1 MEILRVPPY
10 PLVTTW
16 DVPDANTNYVIELED
31 LVDHSIETIDVV
43 SNSNSQVVY
52 ELPQSKVQ
60 FDRNFA
66 IRIYD
71 VYSLAVV
78 DSNLNV
84 YRPYIDPNMLGTT
97 ASEIAEYK
105 MLEIVARSIIDEF
118 TNDGFYNHKLVIQG
132 VGNNTD
138 YYPIWHETNRV
149 LRVYENNVMT
159 YNSEDKAI
167 AISGFYDIAQNVN
180 DGVALTTSEKN
191 GYLVGN
197 IVELSGFAIELDELN
212 SPFRITEIID
222 EYSFRIN
229 KTIPDYSVATEESF
243 GVSLRTW
250 YDKYAVTLDNSAI
263 YKTYADR
270 INRYQSAPISL
281 PASNGDLG
289 FASPGSPAFQRDF
302 DYTFILDAGY
312 KAIPP
317 EVEYAA
323 KLLIEDIKCGKLE
336 YYKRYIT
343 SYNTDQFKIQF
354 DKKMLDGTGNIIVDK
369 ILGKYIQTMTRFGVL

>member
-16 DVPDANTNYVIELED
+16 DVPDADTNYVIELED
-31 LVDHSIETIDVV
+31 LVDHSIETVDVT
-43 SNSNSQVVY
+43 SNSSAQIVY
-52 ELPQSKVQ
+52 ELPQSKIQ
-60 FDRNFA
+60 FDRDFA

-71 VYSLAVV
+71 TTNLAVV

-84 YRPYIDPNMLGTT
+84 YRPYVDPNSLGTI

-105 MLEIVARSIIDEF
+105 MLEIVARAIIDEF
-118 TNDGFYNHKLVIQG
+118 TSDGFYNHKLVVQG

-138 YYPIWHETNRV
+138 YYPLWHDTNKV
-149 LRVYENNVMT
+149 LRVYENNVMV
-159 YNSEDKAI
+159 YNSEDT
-167 AISGFYDIAQNVN
+167 AISVASFYDVLQDVN
-180 DGVALTTSEKN
+180 DGVGLTTTVKH
-191 GYLVGN
+191 GYSVGN
-197 IVELSGFAIELDELN
+197 LVELAGFSQDFAELN
-212 SPFRITEIID
+212 SPFRISEIIN
-222 EYSFRIN
+222 EYSFRIS
-229 KTIPDYSVATEESF
+229 KTISDYSLATEESV
-243 GVSLRTW
+243 GTVERVW
-250 YDKYAVTLDNSAI
+250 YDAYAVTLDNSAI
-263 YKTYADR
+263 YKVYTDR
-270 INRYQSAPISL
+270 INRYQSAPIAL

-317 EVEYAA
+317 EIEYAT
-323 KLLIEDIKCGKLE
+323 KLLIEDIKCGKME

-354 DKKMLDGTGNIIVDK
+354 DKKMLEGTGNIIVDK
-369 ILGKYIQTMTRFGVL
+369 ILGKYVQTITRFGVL

>member
-16 DVPDANTNYVIELED
+16 DVPDADANYVIELED
-31 LVDHSIETIDVV
+31 LVDHSIEIVDVV
-43 SNSNSQVVY
+43 SNSSSKIVY

-71 VYSLAVV
+71 TTDLAVV

-84 YRPYIDPNMLGTT
+84 YRPYVDPNTLGTI

-105 MLEIVARSIIDEF
+105 MLEIVARAIIDEF
-118 TNDGFYNHKLVIQG
+118 TNDGFYNHKLIVQG

-138 YYPIWHETNRV
+138 YYPLWHETNRV
-149 LRVYENNVMT
+149 LKVYENNVMV
-159 YNSEDKAI
+159 YNSEDRPLEI
-167 AISGFYDIAQNVN
+167 ASFYDVAQDVN
-180 DGVALTTSEKN
+180 EGVALTTTDKH
-191 GYLVGN
+191 GYVVGN
-197 IVELSGFAIELDELN
+197 LVDLNGFSEEFSELN
-212 SPFRITEIID
+212 SAFRITEIID
-222 EYSFRIN
+222 DYSFRIS
-229 KTIPDYSVATEESF
+229 KAIDDYSLATSESV
-243 GVSLRTW
+243 GTSERVW
-250 YDKYAVTLDNSAI
+250 YDAYAVTLDNSAI
-263 YKTYADR
+263 YKTYTDR

-317 EVEYAA
+317 EIEYAA
-323 KLLIEDIKCGKLE
+323 KLLIEDIKCGKME

-354 DKKMLDGTGNIIVDK
+354 DKKMLEGTGNIIVDK
-369 ILGKYIQTMTRFGVL
+369 ILSKYVQTITRFGVL